1 MQLKPEL
8 KRVGKKLAHSTL
20 ANYNPLSHGRD

>member
-20 ANYNPLSHGRD
+20 AQSKTNKGEKK